1 MKIGM
6 VGLGKMGLNMTKR
19 LIQDGHEVVVY
30 DVNDEPIAEAKEAG
44 ASPSTSHEDMV
55 SQLEAPRTVWVM
67 VPAGKITGDVI
78 DSFAE
83 LLDEGDAIIDGG
95 NSFYQD
101 TLARVGELEPHG
113 VDLLDAGTSGGVW
126 GLKEGYSLMVGG
138 PDAAVDRLRP
148 IFETLAP
155 GPEKGWGHV
164 GKTGSGH
171 FVKMVHNGIEYGM
184 MEAYAEGFHIMHD
197 KEEFN
202 LDLHQIAEIWR
213 YGSVVRSWLLDLA
226 SNALKE
232 NPGLE
237 GLAAYVS
244 DSGEGRWTVKEAIDL
259 DVPAPVITLA
269 LMERLRSRVENSFTD
284 RLLSALRNEFGGHS
298 VERLDP
304 DEAGKRPQTTD
315 R

>member
-232 NPGLE
+232 KPR
-237 GLAAYVS
+237 
-244 DSGEGRWTVKEAIDL
+244 SGR
-259 DVPAPVITLA
+259 PR
-269 LMERLRSRVENSFTD
+269 RLRLRLGRGPLDCERSHRPGRPGSGDHARADGAAALARRELVYRPAALGAAQRVRRPLGRAPRPD
-284 RLLSALRNEFGGHS
+284 RGWQAPAS
-298 VERLDP
+298 V
-304 DEAGKRPQTTD
+304 
-315 R
+315 